1 MGLKAGWIALFVF
14 VWVVGAFLG
23 STFDYQSTSA
33 SAGMAYSDGTATF
46 TTDSASVTG
55 LGTTWIAA
63 MEGGV
68 IQVDDGDE
76 IWTKILSIDSNTTL
90 TLYNPYSGTGGG
102 WLDYTM
108 RVSPG
113 WAGEGGGGYT
123 TSPLMKLQNLVQI
136 NQSQQRNPILGAITI
151 LTSSTFWSA
160 AFQIVT
166 WQWSFLYNPDGTMA
180 FGLFYW
186 IFLFPFVVM
195 GMLSMLL
202 LVYGIVTGNISWG

>member
-14 VWVVGAFLG
+14 VWVIGAFLG

-33 SAGMAYSDGTATF
+33 SEGMAYSEGTN
-46 TTDSASVTG
+46 DSTAVTG
-55 LGTTWIAA
+55 IGTTWIAA

-68 IQVDDGDE
+68 IRADDDG
-76 IWTKILSIDSNTTL
+76 IWTKILSINSNTTL
-90 TLYNPYSGTGGG
+90 TLYNPYSGDGGVG
-102 WLDYTM
+102 LDYTM
-108 RVSPG
+108 KASPG
-113 WAGEGGGGYT
+113 WAGEGGAGYT
-123 TSPLMKLQNLVQI
+123 VPPITKLENLVQI
-136 NQSQQRNPILGAITI
+136 NQSQQRNPLLGAITI
-151 LTSSTFWSA
+151 LTSSSFWEA

-166 WQWSFLYNPDGTMA
+166 WQWSFLYNADGTMA

-202 LVYGIVTGNISWG
+202 LVYGIVTGNIQWG